1 MLSFEQNLEKPNIFK
16 LKSIEKEINTDFLEL
31 FTQALKIVSDEIKKK
46 DEELGQQYALFLS

>member
-1 MLSFEQNLEKPNIFK
+1 MEKPNIFK